1 MSTEAD
7 QPKAILQTRLTLEAA
22 PLKEAA
28 AAFPAGEERDALI
41 NRARQYDNALHINEW
56 LGTPGLQPPR

>member
-1 MSTEAD
+1 MPAEAD
-7 QPKAILQTRLTLEAA
+7 QPKTILQTRLTLEAA
-22 PLKEAA
+22 RLKQAA

-56 LGTPGLQPPR
+56 LGAPGLEPPR

>member
-22 PLKEAA
+22 RLKEAA